1 MAGSGKRRRLGVEMG
16 VGSGLGWMPHLWI
29 MAFPLDEQTDA
40 AAPLMVAAAAAVGG
54 KSLWFKVPYANAVVG
69 ILQKVRRGCVNT
81 M

>member
-1 MAGSGKRRRLGVEMG
+1 
-16 VGSGLGWMPHLWI
+16 MPHLWI

-40 AAPLMVAAAAAVGG
+40 AAPLMVAAAAVGE

-69 ILQKVRRGCVNT
+69 ILQKVGRGCVNT

>member
-16 VGSGLGWMPHLWI
+16 VGIGIGMPHLWI

-40 AAPLMVAAAAAVGG
+40 AAPLMVAAAAAVGE

-69 ILQKVRRGCVNT
+69 ILLKVGRGCVNT

>member
-1 MAGSGKRRRLGVEMG
+1 
-16 VGSGLGWMPHLWI
+16 MPHLWI

-40 AAPLMVAAAAAVGG
+40 AAPLMAAAAVGE